1 VARKKADRGQT
12 LNDRS
17 SKRKYPEFSIAVRVP
32 IAHARVDLTESGYM
46 SGAGKTYKM
55 SFNATW
61 SMAVGGMVG
70 GGIFSTLGVVIGI
83 SGQLAWLSF
92 VVAGLIALASGYSYV
107 ELTAHYRKGGGA
119 FTFLRQIGAMQSAGT
134 LAWVLIVGYVLTNA
148 VYAFTF
154 GQYLAHVVGMGSW
167 FARAAAIAIMAVFI
181 GLNLRSIG
189 QSSTVEIILVWFK
202 MAVLVLLAG
211 FGLYQW
217 DPQMLSR
224 GAPDAG
230 IATAMF
236 GAAAVFMAY
245 EGFQLIAYDYEAIED
260 ADKTMPRAVLSAI
273 VVVIGVY
280 ALVALG
286 TPMLIGADGVIEHK
300 EVALALAGEQALG
313 TAGLVIVTIAAAF
326 STGSAINSTLFATA
340 RLAREVTRK
349 GELPAAV
356 DHENRFGIPDR
367 AVLALGIMAA
377 AFAALGT
384 LSGLVEA
391 ASLAFLCT
399 FSIVGALAFH
409 AHAGSRWITG
419 FGALSSASAAIALID
434 RLRSSEP
441 VGLILFGVLL
451 LVAIFVRPWLLRHV
465 RTQTPEGD

>member
-1 VARKKADRGQT
+1 MRA

-17 SKRKYPEFSIAVRVP
+17 LQSKYPAFFIASGAGFG
-32 IAHARVDLTESGYM
+32 IARRDITESGYM
-46 SGAGKTYKM
+46 SGAGKTDKM

-83 SGQLAWLSF
+83 SGSLAWLSF

-107 ELTAHYRKGGGA
+107 KLTAHYHKGGGA
-119 FTFLRQIGAMQSAGT
+119 FTFLRQIGAIQTAGS

-181 GLNLRSIG
+181 ALNLRSIG

-202 MAVLVLLAG
+202 MVVLVALAG
-211 FGLYQW
+211 AGLYHW

-224 GAPDAG
+224 GAPDADLT
-230 IATAMF
+230 TALF

-245 EGFQLIAYDYEAIED
+245 EGFQLLAYDYGAIKD
-260 ADKTMPRAVLSAI
+260 ADKNLPRAVLSAI
-273 VVVIGVY
+273 VVVIIVY

-340 RLAREVTRK
+340 RLAREVTQK

-419 FGALSSASAAIALID
+419 FGALSSAAAAIALTD
-434 RLRSSEP
+434 RLWRSEP
-441 VGLILFGVLL
+441 MGLILFAVLL

-465 RTQTPEGD
+465 RTQQPEGD